1 MPIFITDKSKSVL
14 PSIYDEIYLMSETP
28 AVSFDS
34 TKHHIV
40 NDIFIR
46 DSTTGNQL
54 NHDDPW
60 VVNFP
65 KYEWRFNTML
75 FYKNDVSYDH
85 SGNNHY
91 ITTIHSGELVY
102 QQQVDPHRELLT
114 NSTKDGTSDG
124 TNVAYVPSSVDLTDT
139 VLFIKVATG
148 FTYGPYNSNDIIAV
162 QDTTFYPPSFSRDL
176 SLESGVFETYVKQGN
191 GPSGTWEPTLYEEKS
206 YKISSNSSSKTKGFY
221 NVPKG
226 VFHIEITVYNP
237 TPRSTNVDI
246 WVTNWSS
253 NTEYSLIDLQTY
265 DPTVSVST
273 NSTTT
278 TYVVNVKP
286 FMYLWYEID
295 PSINITNNN
304 YIVIK
309 QNPHIL
315 ETIT

>member
-46 DSTTGNQL
+46 DSTTGNQA
-54 NHDDPW
+54 DGTWKID
-60 VVNFP
+60 FP
-65 KYEWRFNTML
+65 NSEWRFNIML
-75 FYKNDVSYDH
+75 FYKNDVSYTR
-85 SGNNHY
+85 SGNIGYKSIIN
-91 ITTIHSGELVY
+91 SGELVY
-102 QQQVDPHRELLT
+102 QQQVDPQWVGG
-114 NSTKDGTSDG
+114 DGTSDG
-124 TNVAYVPSSVDLTDT
+124 TTVAYVPSSVDLTDT
-139 VLFIKVATG
+139 TLFIKVAD
-148 FTYGPYNSNDIIAV
+148 FVSYGPYTGNDIIAV
-162 QDTTFYPPSFSRDL
+162 QDRTFHPPTFVRDNPDA
-176 SLESGVFETYVKQGN
+176 SGVFETYVKQGN

-206 YKISSNSSSKTKGFY
+206 YKISGNSSSKTKGFY

-226 VFHIEITVYNP
+226 VFHIEIMVYNP
-237 TPRSTNVDI
+237 TPGITNVDI

-253 NTEYSLIDLQTY
+253 DTEYSLIDLQTY

-273 NSTTT
+273 NSNTT

-295 PSINITNNN
+295 PAINITNNN